1 MGVGMMEGAAFLSP
15 KPGNRGKAVF
25 QLARALKKK
34 ISLSLVM
41 YICPKRRAGF
51 SSPGCSTVLLGSF
64 VAIIPLPSP
73 PSNSPSPPRPA
84 LIHTYTNYTNTPKKQ
99 KQKQRR
105 LGTQE
110 EMPIVQN
117 KVGGKGY
124 LSERREAKTY
134 NIQPSAGQDSLRR
147 SRYTTPIPLQIPH
160 NFPTAKLGKHGLDQ
174 VDLCG
179 VGPAAMVQT
188 AGRLLSPTRGREK
201 EVAESEEEEDEDE
214 K

>member
-1 MGVGMMEGAAFLSP
+1 
-15 KPGNRGKAVF
+15 
-25 QLARALKKK
+25 
-34 ISLSLVM
+34 
-41 YICPKRRAGF
+41 
-51 SSPGCSTVLLGSF
+51 
-64 VAIIPLPSP
+64 
-73 PSNSPSPPRPA
+73 
-84 LIHTYTNYTNTPKKQ
+84 
-99 KQKQRR
+99 
-105 LGTQE
+105 
-110 EMPIVQN
+110 MPIVQN
-117 KVGGKGY
+117 RVGGKGY